1 MERYAVIDVETTGL
15 STKTERL
22 TEIAIVIMQGD
33 EIVHEFSSLINP
45 ECKIPYR
52 ITQLTG
58 INDQMVQSAPR
69 FYELAKQVVELTEG
83 CVFVAHNASFDYRFI
98 QAEFA
103 RYEFDYQRKV
113 LDTVKLARKLMP
125 GFRSYSLGKLTAQLG
140 IKIENRHRAMGDAAA
155 TAKLFQMLL
164 GLQPEINNLSLRGL
178 HSNLK
183 KEIIDALPHETGVY
197 YFFDDEEQLIYIGK
211 SNNIHSRVLSHLSNT
226 TTRKA
231 IEMRE
236 RIALVSYEICGSEL
250 VALLLESSEI
260 KTHMPIYNRAQR
272 RTAFVWGLY
281 HFKNEDGY
289 ICLRLAKTNEDTG
302 VPVNVFRTKRTA
314 LSELERLTEEFQLCQ
329 NMNGL
334 YQSSGACFHYTIKQC
349 LGACV
354 GEEPTEDYN
363 KRVQSLIKQY
373 QYQNSNL
380 LIVDPGRRVGEKS
393 IVLIEN
399 FVYKG
404 FGFVEEE
411 ELDQAIEVIK
421 SFVKYYPENKDVA
434 TIIRGYLRQNKA
446 EAVIEY

>member
-15 STKTERL
+15 SHKTERL
-22 TEIAIVIMQGD
+22 TEIAIVIIEEG
-33 EIVHEFSSLINP
+33 EIVKEFSSLVNP
-45 ECKIPYR
+45 ERKIPYR

-58 INDQMVQSAPR
+58 ISDQMVQGAPH
-69 FYELAKQVVELTEG
+69 FYEIAKQIVELTTD
-83 CVFVAHNASFDYRFI
+83 CIFVAHNASFDYRFI

-140 IKIENRHRAMGDAAA
+140 IQIENRHRAMGDAAA
-155 TAKLFQMLL
+155 TARLFIMLL
-164 GLQPEINNLSLRGL
+164 NLQPEITQLNLRGL

-183 KEIIDALPHETGVY
+183 KEILDSLPHETGVY
-197 YFFDDEEQLIYIGK
+197 YFFDEEQQLIYIGK
-211 SNNIHSRVLSHLSNT
+211 SNNIYSRVLSHLSNT

-236 RIALVSYEICGSEL
+236 RIVNVNYEICGSEL
-250 VALLLESSEI
+250 VALLLESNEI
-260 KTHMPIYNRAQR
+260 KTQMPIYNRAQR
-272 RTAFVWGLY
+272 RTTYVWGMY
-281 HFKNEDGY
+281 HYLNSDGY
-289 ICLRLAKTNEDTG
+289 ICLRLAKTNEEKET
-302 VPVNVFRTKRTA
+302 PINVFRTKKTA

-363 KRVQSLIKQY
+363 QRVERLIKLY
-373 QYQNSNL
+373 QYQNHNL

-399 FVYKG
+399 FVYRG
-404 FGFVEEE
+404 FGFVAEE
-411 ELDQAIEVIK
+411 ELDQSIDVIK
-421 SFVKYYPENKDVA
+421 SFIKYYPDNKDVA

>member
-15 STKTERL
+15 SHKTERL
-22 TEIAIVIMQGD
+22 TEIAIVIIEDG
-33 EIVHEFSSLINP
+33 EIVNEFSSLINP
-45 ECKIPYR
+45 ERKIPYR

-58 INDQMVQSAPR
+58 INDQMVQGSPH
-69 FYELAKQVVELTEG
+69 FYDIAKQIVELTTN
-83 CVFVAHNASFDYRFI
+83 CIFVAHNASFDYRFI

-140 IKIENRHRAMGDAAA
+140 IQIENRHRAMGDAAA
-155 TAKLFQMLL
+155 TAKLFLMLL
-164 GLQPEINNLSLRGL
+164 GIQPEISQLNLRGL

-183 KEIIDALPHETGVY
+183 KEVLDSLPHETGVY
-197 YFFDDEEQLIYIGK
+197 YFFDEEQQLIYIGK

-231 IEMRE
+231 IDMRE
-236 RIALVSYEICGSEL
+236 RIAHVNYEICGSEL
-250 VALLLESSEI
+250 VALLLESNEI

-272 RTAFVWGLY
+272 RTAFVWGMY
-281 HFKNEDGY
+281 HYLNSDGY
-289 ICLRLAKTNEDTG
+289 ICLRLAKINEEKEI
-302 VPVNVFRTKRTA
+302 PINVFRTKKTA

-354 GEEPTEDYN
+354 GEESTEDYN
-363 KRVQSLIKQY
+363 QRVQKLIKLY
-373 QYQNSNL
+373 QYQNHNL
-380 LIVDPGRRVGEKS
+380 LIVDTGRRVGEKS
-393 IVLIEN
+393 LVLIEN
-399 FVYKG
+399 FVYRG
-404 FGFVEEE
+404 FGYVKEE
-411 ELDQAIEVIK
+411 ELDQSIEVIK
-421 SFVKYYPENKDVA
+421 SFIKYYPENKDVA

>member
-1 MERYAVIDVETTGL
+1 MEKYAVIDVETTGL
-15 STKTERL
+15 SHKTERL
-22 TEIAIVIMQGD
+22 TEIAIVIIEDG
-33 EIVHEFSSLINP
+33 EIVNEFSSLINP

-58 INDQMVQSAPR
+58 INDQMVQGAPH
-69 FYELAKQVVELTEG
+69 FYEIAKQIVELTTD
-83 CVFVAHNASFDYRFI
+83 CIFVAHNASFDYRFI

-155 TAKLFQMLL
+155 TAQLFMMLL
-164 GLQPEINNLSLRGL
+164 NLQPEISQLNLRGL
-178 HSNLK
+178 HANLK
-183 KEIIDALPHETGVY
+183 KEILDSLPHETGVY
-197 YFFDDEEQLIYIGK
+197 YFFDDEHQLIYIGK
-211 SNNIHSRVLSHLSNT
+211 SNNIHSRVLSHLSNS

-236 RIALVSYEICGSEL
+236 RIADVNYEICGSEL
-250 VALLLESSEI
+250 VALLLESNEI

-272 RTAFVWGLY
+272 RTAFVWGMYPYL
-281 HFKNEDGY
+281 NEDGY
-289 ICLRLAKTNEDTG
+289 ICLRLAKTNEEKEI
-302 VPVNVFRTKRTA
+302 PVNVFKTKRTA

-354 GEEPTEDYN
+354 GEEAAEEYN
-363 KRVQSLIKQY
+363 QRVEQLINLY
-373 QYQNSNL
+373 QYQNRNL
-380 LIVDPGRRVGEKS
+380 LIVDSGRRVGEKS
-393 IVLIEN
+393 IILIEN
-399 FVYKG
+399 FVYQG

-411 ELDQAIEVIK
+411 ELDQSIEVIK
-421 SFVKYYPENKDVA
+421 SFIKYYPENKDVA
-434 TIIRGYLRQNKA
+434 TIIRGYLRQEKA
-446 EAVIEY
+446 EVIIEF

>member
-1 MERYAVIDVETTGL
+1 MEKYAVIDVETTGL
-15 STKTERL
+15 SHKTERL
-22 TEIAIVIMQGD
+22 TEIAIVIIEGG
-33 EIVHEFSSLINP
+33 EIVNEFSSLINP
-45 ECKIPYR
+45 ERKIPYR

-58 INDQMVQSAPR
+58 INDQMVQGAPH
-69 FYELAKQVVELTEG
+69 FYEIAKQIVELTSD
-83 CVFVAHNASFDYRFI
+83 CIFVAHNAAFDYRFI

-103 RYEFDYQRKV
+103 RYEFDFQRKV

-155 TAKLFQMLL
+155 TAQLFIMLL
-164 GLQPEINNLSLRGL
+164 NLQPEISQLNLRGL

-183 KEIIDALPHETGVY
+183 KEILDSLPHETGVY
-197 YFFDDEEQLIYIGK
+197 YFFDDEHQLIYIGK

-236 RIALVSYEICGSEL
+236 RIANVNYEICGSEL
-250 VALLLESSEI
+250 VALLLESNEI

-272 RTAFVWGLY
+272 RTAFVWGMYPYL
-281 HFKNEDGY
+281 NEDGY
-289 ICLRLAKTNEDTG
+289 ICLKLAKTNEEKEI
-302 VPVNVFRTKRTA
+302 PVNVFKTKRTA

-354 GEEPTEDYN
+354 GEEPTEEYN
-363 KRVQSLIKQY
+363 QRVEKLVKLY
-373 QYQNSNL
+373 QYQNRNL
-380 LIVDPGRRVGEKS
+380 LIVEPGRRVGEKS

-399 FVYKG
+399 FVYQG

-411 ELDQAIEVIK
+411 ELDQSIEVIK
-421 SFVKYYPENKDVA
+421 SFIKYYPENKDVA
-434 TIIRGYLRQNKA
+434 TIIRGYLRQKKA
-446 EAVIEY
+446 EAVIEF